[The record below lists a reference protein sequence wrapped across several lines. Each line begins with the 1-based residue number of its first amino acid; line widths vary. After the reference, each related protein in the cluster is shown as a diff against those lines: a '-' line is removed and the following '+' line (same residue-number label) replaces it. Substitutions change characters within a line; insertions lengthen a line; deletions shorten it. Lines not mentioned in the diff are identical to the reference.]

1 MGERYKSIKFKDFS
15 GGGEQIFLEDQASFS
30 RSYKINL
37 GEANS
42 IRLAALLNAQ
52 SLAMKVLG
60 GSGCNNMP
68 LFYENGGYNYLFV
81 LDLTTA
87 IPKLLRSSGSG
98 AFTLKYTFSTEN
110 GLDNVYMA
118 LSHNNYHIVCFDDS
132 VAGKTVWYASTD
144 PTAGWAQI
152 ASLLDIAPVK
162 NLIVDNK
169 LYIVGTKDLY
179 QTTDGLTYTP
189 MNFSAQLKTN
199 DVIQDALYFENFWYL
214 VVWNNKEKLYHFMKI
229 ENATLKSILN
239 SKQSINLEKTRNFM
253 YISTNSPCR
262 IYTFDG
268 EELIE
273 KYNLTNFFPTTYN
286 FRVMK
291 AVEDRIY
298 FNLHF
303 LDPTSA
309 HEKNCLFSI
318 INDKGIFLEFDM
330 SDDEMIL
337 FVVQQD
343 NVLYLGVE
351 NTGASP
357 GFKVYN
363 DYSATGEIF
372 QPTGYAETSIIS
384 EGEIVPKQIILRHDK
399 LDSHC
404 SVKVYKD
411 FDRSG
416 TYTLILTSNTA
427 SSIKKKYAFPAGTIL
442 DFAQFKIELITTDS
456 SKTPEDIELEF
467 LYLPV
472 GLANAK

>member
-1 MGERYKSIKFKDFS
+1 MRYKKIQFKDFS
-15 GGGEQIFLEDQASFS
+15 GGGEQIFLQDQAAFS
-30 RSYKINL
+30 RSYKLNL

-42 IRLAALLNAQ
+42 IRLAALLNSQ

-81 LDLTTA
+81 LDITTS
-87 IPKLLRSSGSG
+87 IPKLYRSTGSG
-98 AFTLKYTFSTEN
+98 AFTLKYTFSTQH

-132 VAGKTVWYASTD
+132 VAGKTVWYASLD

-152 ASLLDIAPVK
+152 ASLLDITPVK

-189 MNFSAQLKTN
+189 MNFSAQLKSY
-199 DVIQDALYFENFWYL
+199 DFIQDALYFDGFWYL
-214 VVWNNKEKLYHFMKI
+214 VLWSNKEQIYHFMKV
-229 ENATLKSILN
+229 ENGILKTILS
-239 SKQSINLEKTRNFM
+239 SKQSMNIEMTKKFM
-253 YISTNSPCR
+253 YISTNYPCR
-262 IYTFDG
+262 IYTWDG

-273 KYNLTNFFPTTYN
+273 KYDLTNFFPTTYN

-291 AVEDRIY
+291 TIEDRIY

-309 HEKNCLFSI
+309 KEKNCLFSI
-318 INDKGIFLEFDM
+318 IDDKGIFLEFDM
-330 SDDEMIL
+330 ADDEMIL
-337 FVVQQD
+337 FVAEQG

-363 DYSATGEIF
+363 DYAATGEIF
-372 QPTGYAETSIIS
+372 QPTGYAETSIVDD
-384 EGEIVPKQIILRHDK
+384 GEVVPKQLVLKHAP
-399 LDSHC
+399 LDSNC

-416 TYTLILTSNTA
+416 TYTLVLTSNTA
-427 SSIKKKYAFPAGTIL
+427 AAIKKKYTFPAGTIL

-456 SKTPEDIELEF
+456 SETPEDIQLDF

-472 GLANAK
+472 GLENAK